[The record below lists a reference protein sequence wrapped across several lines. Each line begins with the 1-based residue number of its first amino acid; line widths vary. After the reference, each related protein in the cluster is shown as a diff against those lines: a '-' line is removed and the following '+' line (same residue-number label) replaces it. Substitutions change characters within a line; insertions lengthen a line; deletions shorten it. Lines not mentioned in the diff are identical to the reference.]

1 MIKYLLGVFG
11 DVIRV
16 KILFNKKDNALI
28 QMAEANQAQVAQSFL
43 DKQKVFGKNIRVTRS
58 KHQLVQ
64 MPKEGNQSDAGLTKD
79 FTNSP
84 LHRFKIPNSR
94 NYLNIYPPSS
104 TLHVSNI
111 PASVSE
117 LDISNAFKKE
127 CGFEFATLKF
137 FPKDR

>member
-1 MIKYLLGVFG
+1 M
-11 DVIRV
+11 RV

-28 QMAEANQAQVAQSFL
+28 QMAEPNQAQVAQSFL
-43 DKQKVFGKNIRVTRS
+43 DKQKVFGKAIRVTRS

-64 MPKEGNQSDAGLTKD
+64 MPRDGNQSDAGLTKD
-79 FTNSP
+79 FANSP
-84 LHRFKIPNSR
+84 LHRFKIPGSR
-94 NYLNIYPPSS
+94 NYLNIYPPSN

-117 LDISNAFKKE
+117 VDISNAFKKE
-127 CGFEFATLKF
+127 CGFDYATLKF